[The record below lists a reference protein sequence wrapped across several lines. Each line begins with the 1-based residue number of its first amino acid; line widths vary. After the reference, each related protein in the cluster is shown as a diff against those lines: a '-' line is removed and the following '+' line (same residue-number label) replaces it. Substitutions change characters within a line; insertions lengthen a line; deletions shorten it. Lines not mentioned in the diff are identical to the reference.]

1 MFTKSKNILFTTMS
15 VLTLSLGTA
24 NANCYQEVMDSDF
37 ELSVGDGGFLKAG
50 ALTSSGLAISSI
62 VDGSSA
68 MFAIAPVSLAAVS
81 TSVVAYDLM
90 KDLSESEEYA
100 AKVIYGATY
109 GVEPGQSPI
118 LASFIKNVKRE
129 IGQDPNAVIPSDYE
143 VIQEVKQ
150 VNHDVS
156 ACTDDDGDFF
166 RPTKESLKSLV
177 VENLTY

>member
-15 VLTLSLGTA
+15 VLTLGLGTA
-24 NANCYQEVMDSDF
+24 HADCYQEVIDSEFNAPDKF
-37 ELSVGDGGFLKAG
+37 EMTFVGGISTMSGAFLAAG
-50 ALTSSGLAISSI
+50 SGLAAGSI
-62 VDGSSA
+62 NLGLGA
-68 MFAIAPVSLAAVS
+68 MT
-81 TSVVAYDLM
+81 TSIHAYDYLT
-90 KDLSESEEYA
+90 DLNESEEYA

-109 GVEPGQSPI
+109 EMEPGQSPI